1 MNKKGFTLIEMIAV
15 IVIIGVLLLIAIPS
29 VSSIIFSSRD
39 NGYAND
45 ISAYLTEVNTL
56 YKSKKFGPLLDEKQ
70 IMIVPIKDIEFEK
83 NDTKASPYGALD
95 LEKSIVIVERT
106 QYGNKLYASIIDS
119 TNRGVF
125 ELESDKL
132 TATSIEMTDQS
143 LYTSVLDYFKCGT
156 GTKKDYFEVKPLTF
170 NFRGKVYTA
179 IATRNYNKIKCSTTP
194 SYYPLIVL
202 ETH

>member
-39 NGYAND
+39 NGYANNID
-45 ISAYLTEVNTL
+45 AYFTEVNTL

-70 IMIVPIKDIEFEK
+70 IMIVPLKDIEFEK
-83 NDTKASPYGALD
+83 NDTKSSPYGAFD
-95 LEKSIVIVERT
+95 LEKSFIIIERT
-106 QYGNKLYASIIDS
+106 QYGNKMYASIIDS
-119 TNRGVF
+119 TGRGVF

-132 TATSIEMTDQS
+132 TATSIETVDQS
-143 LYTSVLDYFKCGT
+143 LYTSILDFFKCGT
-156 GTKKDYFEVKPLTF
+156 GSNSTKFQVKPITF
-170 NFRGKVYTA
+170 GFKGKNYTA
-179 IATRNYNKIKCSTTP
+179 IAIRNYNKINCSTTP

-202 ETH
+202 ETA